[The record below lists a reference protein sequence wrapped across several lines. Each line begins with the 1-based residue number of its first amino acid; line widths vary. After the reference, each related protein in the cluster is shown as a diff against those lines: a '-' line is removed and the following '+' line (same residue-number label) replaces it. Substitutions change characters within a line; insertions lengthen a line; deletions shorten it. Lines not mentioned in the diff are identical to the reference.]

1 MNKNKAKLKFGP
13 NAFEVLESGDYIECA
28 VSGKNIA
35 LKSKENG
42 YIVIGTSTSKEG
54 VQGLENEGIYGLV
67 LNLNDI
73 RSIEEFNNSL
83 IKDHS
88 DIEILINN
96 AGITRDNIVLRM
108 SDEEWTDVLNVHLNG
123 TFKISK
129 TVLKFMLKKRWGRI
143 INITSASASIGNRG
157 QANYAA
163 AKAGVEAFS
172 RSLAKEVGSRGI
184 TVNSVAPGYIETDMT
199 EQISNTIKEEI
210 LKQIPLSRFG
220 KPEEVSEL
228 IEFLITDE
236 ASYITGQTIHINGGL
251 YM

>member
-1 MNKNKAKLKFGP
+1 MSKEKKKILITGASRG
-13 NAFEVLESGDYIECA
+13 I
-28 VSGKNIA
+28 GKDIA
-35 LKSKENG
+35 LKSKEND
-42 YIVIGTSTSKEG
+42 YIVLGTSTSEEG
-54 VQGLENEGIYGLV
+54 AQGLEKEGILGLV
-67 LNLNDI
+67 LNLNDSK
-73 RSIEEFNNSL
+73 SIEGFNDAL

-108 SDEEWTDVLNVHLNG
+108 SDEEWMDVLNVHLNG

-143 INITSASASIGNRG
+143 INITSTSASTGNRG

-163 AKAGVEAFS
+163 AKSGVEAFS

-199 EQISNTIKEEI
+199 EQINNKMKEEI

-220 KPEEVSEL
+220 RAEEVAQL

>member
-1 MNKNKAKLKFGP
+1 MSKEKKKILITGASRG
-13 NAFEVLESGDYIECA
+13 I
-28 VSGKNIA
+28 GKDIA

-42 YIVIGTSTSKEG
+42 YIVLGTSTSEEG
-54 VQGLENEGIYGLV
+54 AQGLEKEGILGLV
-67 LNLNDI
+67 LNLNDSK
-73 RSIEEFNNSL
+73 SIEGFNDAL

-108 SDEEWTDVLNVHLNG
+108 SDEDWIDVLNVHLNG

-143 INITSASASIGNRG
+143 INITSTSASTGNRG

-163 AKAGVEAFS
+163 AKSGVEAFS

-199 EQISNTIKEEI
+199 EQINNKMKEEI

-220 KPEEVSEL
+220 RAEEVAQL

>member
-1 MNKNKAKLKFGP
+1 MSKEKKKILITGASRG
-13 NAFEVLESGDYIECA
+13 I
-28 VSGKNIA
+28 GKDIA

-42 YIVIGTSTSKEG
+42 YIVLGTSTSEEGAQALEKEG
-54 VQGLENEGIYGLV
+54 ILGLV
-67 LNLNDI
+67 LNLNDSK
-73 RSIEEFNNSL
+73 SIEGFNDAL

-96 AGITRDNIVLRM
+96 AGIIRDNIVLRM
-108 SDEEWTDVLNVHLNG
+108 SDEEWMDVLNVNLNG
-123 TFKISK
+123 TFKVSK

-143 INITSASASIGNRG
+143 INITSTSASTGNKG

-163 AKAGVEAFS
+163 AKSGVEAFS

-199 EQISNTIKEEI
+199 EQINNKMKEEI
-210 LKQIPLSRFG
+210 LKQIPLERFG
-220 KPEEVSEL
+220 RAEEVAQL

>member
-1 MNKNKAKLKFGP
+1 MSKEKKKILITGASRG
-13 NAFEVLESGDYIECA
+13 I
-28 VSGKNIA
+28 GKDIA
-35 LKSKENG
+35 LTSKENG
-42 YIVIGTSTSKEG
+42 YIVLGTSTSEEG
-54 VQGLENEGIYGLV
+54 AQGLEKEGILGLV
-67 LNLNDI
+67 LNLNDSK
-73 RSIEEFNNSL
+73 SIEGFNDAL

-108 SDEEWTDVLNVHLNG
+108 SDEEWMDVLNVHLNG

-143 INITSASASIGNRG
+143 INITSTSASTGNRG

-163 AKAGVEAFS
+163 AKSGVEAVS

-199 EQISNTIKEEI
+199 EQINNKMKEEI

-220 KPEEVSEL
+220 RAEEVAQL

>member
-1 MNKNKAKLKFGP
+1 MSKEKKKILITGASRGL
-13 NAFEVLESGDYIECA
+13 
-28 VSGKNIA
+28 GKDIA

-42 YIVIGTSTSKEG
+42 YIVLGTSTSEVGAQALEKEG
-54 VQGLENEGIYGLV
+54 IHGLV
-67 LNLNDI
+67 LNLND
-73 RSIEEFNNSL
+73 SKSVKELSDVL

-96 AGITRDNIVLRM
+96 AGIIRDNIVLRM
-108 SDEEWTDVLNVHLNG
+108 SDEEWMDVLNVNLNG
-123 TFKISK
+123 TFKVSK

-143 INITSASASIGNRG
+143 INITSTSASTGNKG

-163 AKAGVEAFS
+163 AKSGVEAFS

-199 EQISNTIKEEI
+199 EQINNKVKEEI

-220 KPEEVSEL
+220 KSEEVAQL

>member
-1 MNKNKAKLKFGP
+1 MSKEKKKILITGASRG
-13 NAFEVLESGDYIECA
+13 I
-28 VSGKNIA
+28 GKDIA

-42 YIVIGTSTSKEG
+42 YIVLGTSTSEVGAQALEKED
-54 VQGLENEGIYGLV
+54 IHGLV
-67 LNLNDI
+67 LNLND
-73 RSIEEFNNSL
+73 SKSVKEFSDVL

-96 AGITRDNIVLRM
+96 AGIIRDNIVLRM
-108 SDEEWTDVLNVHLNG
+108 SDEEWMDVLNVNLNG
-123 TFKISK
+123 TFKVSK

-143 INITSASASIGNRG
+143 INITSTSASTGNKG

-163 AKAGVEAFS
+163 AKSGVEAFS

-199 EQISNTIKEEI
+199 EQINNKMKEEI

-220 KPEEVSEL
+220 RAEEVAQL

>member
-1 MNKNKAKLKFGP
+1 MSKEKKKILITGASRG
-13 NAFEVLESGDYIECA
+13 I
-28 VSGKNIA
+28 GKDIA

-42 YIVIGTSTSKEG
+42 YIVLGTSTSEVGAQSLEKEG
-54 VQGLENEGIYGLV
+54 IHGLV
-67 LNLNDI
+67 LNLND
-73 RSIEEFNNSL
+73 SKSVKEFSDVL

-96 AGITRDNIVLRM
+96 AGIIRDNIVLRM
-108 SDEEWTDVLNVHLNG
+108 SDEEWMDVLNVNLNG
-123 TFKISK
+123 TFKVSK

-143 INITSASASIGNRG
+143 INITSTSASTGNKG

-163 AKAGVEAFS
+163 AKSGIEAFS

-199 EQISNTIKEEI
+199 EQINNKVKEEI
-210 LKQIPLSRFG
+210 LKQIPLLRFG
-220 KPEEVSEL
+220 KSEEVAQL

>member
-1 MNKNKAKLKFGP
+1 MNKVKKKILITGASRG
-13 NAFEVLESGDYIECA
+13 I
-28 VSGKNIA
+28 GKSLA
-35 LKSKENG
+35 LKSKKNG
-42 YIVIGTSTSKEG
+42 YVVVGTSTSKRG
-54 VQGLENEGIYGLV
+54 VQELENEGILGLE
-67 LNLNDI
+67 LNLNDD
-73 RSIEEFNNSL
+73 RSIKEFNNFL

-88 DIEILINN
+88 DVEILINN

-108 SDEEWTDVLNVHLNG
+108 SDEEWADVLNIHLTG
-123 TFKISK
+123 TFQISK
-129 TVLKFMLKKRWGRI
+129 TVLKFMLKRKWGRI
-143 INITSASASIGNRG
+143 INITSTSASIGNKG
-157 QANYAA
+157 QANYSA

-172 RSLAKEVGSRGI
+172 KSLAKEVGSRAI